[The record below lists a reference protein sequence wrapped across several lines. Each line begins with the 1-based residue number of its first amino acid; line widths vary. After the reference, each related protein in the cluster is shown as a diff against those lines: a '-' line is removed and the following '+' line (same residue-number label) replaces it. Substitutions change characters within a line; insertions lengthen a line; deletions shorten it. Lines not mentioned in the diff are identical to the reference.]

1 MEKPI
6 EFPFYRQDYNP
17 VAKVDQAAAK
27 EFLEKLHER
36 KFFLRDVGISS
47 RLFNQWKNYGLIDNP
62 GITENRKWVV
72 LSFGDLLWLRI
83 IQDLRKLGVPLEDI
97 LRIKSRIQKDM
108 TAEMLGPENRKL
120 LQDTLLKIAESKQAL
135 NKEQLEKFR
144 ENLLEHGAAHF
155 FKEQLT
161 RPLNLWE
168 GMIYNMVTA
177 RSESY
182 LILFLTDY
190 FEGVEP
196 QNLPALKT
204 KKEGKRKK
212 ALRKTSIECIPFS
225 DEWKYMDQG
234 KIDMGKFLEVPHIKI
249 PMNVYIRD
257 FIANNKY
264 ESQLPEFGLLTKEE
278 CILLSA
284 VRKASVREITINFR
298 IPNNSG
304 EVRKER
310 IELTKNLKKEA
321 EARLIEIF
329 IKVEYAAISYK
340 VSDGKVVNFEKR
352 PRIKL

>member
-1 MEKPI
+1 
-6 EFPFYRQDYNP
+6 
-17 VAKVDQAAAK
+17 
-27 EFLEKLHER
+27 
-36 KFFLRDVGISS
+36 
-47 RLFNQWKNYGLIDNP
+47 
-62 GITENRKWVV
+62 
-72 LSFGDLLWLRI
+72 
-83 IQDLRKLGVPLEDI
+83 
-97 LRIKSRIQKDM
+97 
-108 TAEMLGPENRKL
+108 
-120 LQDTLLKIAESKQAL
+120 
-135 NKEQLEKFR
+135 
-144 ENLLEHGAAHF
+144 
-155 FKEQLT
+155 
-161 RPLNLWE
+161 
-168 GMIYNMVTA
+168 
-177 RSESY
+177 
-182 LILFLTDY
+182 
-190 FEGVEP
+190 
-196 QNLPALKT
+196 
-204 KKEGKRKK
+204 
-212 ALRKTSIECIPFS
+212 
-225 DEWKYMDQG
+225 MDQG

-264 ESQLPEFGLLTKEE
+264 ESQLPEFGLLSKEE